1 MQRSAG
7 VEALAVAPA
16 ATAANAAAAA
26 AAAAPAPRADRDKKG
41 YRTNPF
47 RSVGKDGNESQI
59 VKAGAKIS
67 PPSSRGT
74 RVSPPASKSSKEPED
89 SSCVGSRTR
98 RSVTAAGVRVSALL
112 ANRLRCLS
120 YLVLFDLCQP
130 SPASYSSQ
138 RPKRWYDPRRDRR
151 RSQHDQV
158 WGPRFCGD
166 GAFDVKCSSDRPE
179 HGPAGGG

>member
-1 MQRSAG
+1 MIALFLSQDESPSETDECVQHSAG

-16 ATAANAAAAA
+16 ATAANAA

-74 RVSPPASKSSKEPED
+74 RVSPPASKSSKAPEN

-112 ANRLRCLS
+112 ANRFRFRCLS

-130 SPASYSSQ
+130 SPARYSIQ
-138 RPKRWYDPRRDRR
+138 RPKRWHDGRRDKR
-151 RSQHDQV
+151 RSRHDQV
-158 WGPRFCGD
+158 WGP
-166 GAFDVKCSSDRPE
+166 
-179 HGPAGGG
+179 